1 MMSRQGMELISDT
14 IKAANLLSRRGGEIA
29 SKCKLT
35 SVQQWLILGAIA
47 EANKTS
53 LGDLCQRTMV
63 TKQNITKMIERMK
76 SSGLVTSYQDTED
89 RRYVYVELTETG
101 RGNLEDLEER
111 LAEMDHKVLSAF
123 TEEELK
129 QFSQLLNKLIHQFKE
144 DI

>member
-1 MMSRQGMELISDT
+1 MSSQGMDVISDT

-47 EANKTS
+47 QANKTS
-53 LGDLCQRTMV
+53 LGDLSHRTMV

-76 SSGLVTSYQDTED
+76 SSGLVRTYQDMED
-89 RRYVYVELTETG
+89 KRYVYVELTETG
-101 RGNLEDLEER
+101 NEKLEQLEEM

-129 QFSQLLNKLIHQFKE
+129 QFSQFLNKLINQFVE
-144 DI
+144 D